1 MVTFTQ
7 LIATLPQT
15 LMIIKIEE
23 PVYPSLVF
31 DAVIKFKDK
40 NEK

>member
-15 LMIIKIEE
+15 LMNIKIEE
-23 PVYPSLVF
+23 SVYPKLNF
-31 DAVIKFKDK
+31 DLAIKFKDK

>member
-7 LIATLPQT
+7 LTASLPQI
-15 LMIIKIEE
+15 LMVIKIEE

-31 DAVIKFKDK
+31 DAVLKIQG
-40 NEK
+40 

>member
-15 LMIIKIEE
+15 LMNIKIEE

-31 DAVIKFKDK
+31 DTVIKFKDK

>member
-7 LIATLPQT
+7 LTRNPSQT
-15 LMIIKIEE
+15 LMIIKIKE

-31 DAVIKFKDK
+31 DTVIKFKDK
-40 NEK
+40 NET

>member
-7 LIATLPQT
+7 LIATLPRT
-15 LMIIKIEE
+15 LMIIKIKE

-31 DAVIKFKDK
+31 DADSKFKDK

>member
-7 LIATLPQT
+7 LTRNPSPTL
-15 LMIIKIEE
+15 INIKIEE

-31 DAVIKFKDK
+31 DSVIKIKDK
-40 NEK
+40 DEK

>member
-15 LMIIKIEE
+15 LMIIKIKE

-31 DAVIKFKDK
+31 DVVLKIQG
-40 NEK
+40 

>member
-7 LIATLPQT
+7 LIEILPHT
-15 LMIIKIEE
+15 LMIIKIKE

-31 DAVIKFKDK
+31 DAVLKIQG
-40 NEK
+40 

>member
-7 LIATLPQT
+7 FIAPHPQT
-15 LMIIKIEE
+15 LMMIKIKE
-23 PVYPSLVF
+23 PVYPRLVF
-31 DAVIKFKDK
+31 DAVLKFKDK